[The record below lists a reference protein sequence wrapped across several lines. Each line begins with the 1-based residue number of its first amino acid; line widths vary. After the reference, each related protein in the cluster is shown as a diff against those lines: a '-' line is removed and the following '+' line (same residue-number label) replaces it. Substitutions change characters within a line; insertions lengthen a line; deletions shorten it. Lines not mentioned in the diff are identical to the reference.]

1 MAMVKAHLKARDI
14 MSVDPVCVHPST
26 TIRALAR
33 VFEDNQV
40 SGAPVVD
47 REGRVVG
54 VVSKSDL
61 IRRCSEGSDD
71 VPPSYLFEVLFQKEG
86 QEAASDI
93 VPEAL
98 MCVEDF
104 MTRQPL
110 TIGPDAPAASIARLM
125 FDRRAHRVIVTDK
138 DRFPVGIITS
148 MDLLGFFPPS

>member
-1 MAMVKAHLKARDI
+1 
-14 MSVDPVCVHPST
+14 MSVEPVCVNLST
-26 TIRALAR
+26 TIRALAK

-47 REGRVVG
+47 REGRLVG

-71 VPPSYLFEVLFQKEG
+71 VPPSYLFEVLFEKE
-86 QEAASDI
+86 QHEYADDVI
-93 VPEAL
+93 PESL

-110 TIGPDAPAASIARLM
+110 TVDPEASASSIARLM
-125 FDRRAHRVIVTDK
+125 FEQRVHRVIVTDS

-148 MDLLGFFPPS
+148 MDMLGFFPPP